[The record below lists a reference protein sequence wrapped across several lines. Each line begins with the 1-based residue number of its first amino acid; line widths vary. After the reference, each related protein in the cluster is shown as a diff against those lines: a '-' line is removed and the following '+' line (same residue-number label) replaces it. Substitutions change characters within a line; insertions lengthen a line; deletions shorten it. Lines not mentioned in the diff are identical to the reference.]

1 MRIDIKR
8 GDEFQ
13 EFKVPFKSATLLKAL
28 YHIKSYIDQSLTFD
42 ANCRYGVCGTCAV
55 RVNGREVL
63 ACSHK
68 IVDGDV
74 VEPLRN
80 HKVQRDLKVA
90 RDVGRDLKR
99 VRGWIDSLED
109 IETISDG
116 NIVKLEKQSDC
127 ILCSS
132 CYSACPI
139 FEVNVDFIAPFAFT
153 RAYRYLLDVRE
164 GDKRGKI
171 DSIQQ
176 NGVWDCTLCGACSEA
191 CPQNIDIKS
200 DILMLR
206 SESSRFGYFDPN
218 FNLMSF

>member
-1 MRIDIKR
+1 M
-8 GDEFQ
+8 
-13 EFKVPFKSATLLKAL
+13 
-28 YHIKSYIDQSLTFD
+28 
-42 ANCRYGVCGTCAV
+42 
-55 RVNGREVL
+55 
-63 ACSHK
+63 
-68 IVDGDV
+68 

-99 VRGWIDSLED
+99 VRGWIDSIED

-132 CYSACPI
+132 CPSACPI

-176 NGVWDCTLCGACSEA
+176 NGVWDCPLWSFYEA

-200 DILMLR
+200 DI
-206 SESSRFGYFDPN
+206 
-218 FNLMSF
+218 